1 MNPKTLLETATARPW
16 HLGDNKDRTG
26 YFGIGNGVCHICRAM
41 ITGCVNAD
49 EADANAALI
58 VQSVNEYVALCA
70 VAEAAKALLSD
81 WERVH
86 GAIDDTHEMRY
97 SLSTLATIRKGEA

>member
-1 MNPKTLLETATARPW
+1 MNTKTLLETATARPW
-16 HLGDNKDRTG
+16 HVGDNKDRTG

-58 VQSVNEYVALCA
+58 VQSVNEYEALCA
-70 VAEAAKALLSD
+70 VAFEAQNYIDHPSSSSNHNRLVEALF
-81 WERVH
+81 
-86 GAIDDTHEMRY
+86 
-97 SLSTLATIRKGEA
+97 TLAAIRKGAQ